1 MGAHTSQPSSR
12 LLCNLRLH
20 FQRIPKKRPLGK
32 SGIFNG
38 RIKVVADKP
47 LKMTQKEM
55 QREPHWAFF
64 SPQPDLFG
72 VTIKPSF
79 SLSLFTRFYE
89 RE

>member
-12 LLCNLRLH
+12 RLCNRRLR
-20 FQRIPKKRPLGK
+20 FQRIPKKRSFGK
-32 SGIFNG
+32 SGIFND
-38 RIKVVADKP
+38 RIKVVVDKP
-47 LKMTQKEM
+47 LKMASKEM
-55 QREPHWAFF
+55 RREPRWAFF

-72 VTIKPSF
+72 VTIKPSS